1 MSFKRF
7 RDQDLVY
14 TTLKT
19 HPEYNFI
26 INSGKVYLQKEKTK
40 QGDLSSEALRHVPTG
55 SISLYELNVD
65 RGTTTLATADLVF
78 ADNVSIVG
86 LHGDSLTLDD
96 TFGSPVEF
104 TISKS
109 QVAVLSGNIIGLAS
123 YAVVAADPGPHRP
136 SILPGI
142 IQKFADAINEHAIL
156 IHATCIGERTLR
168 LTQRKPGSVGNT
180 AITSNLTN
188 VTVPA
193 RFLGGAHSVNSP
205 DLVSAEMPWA
215 DANGIPLRPNTMSRA
230 ERTALGD
237 GNMIPISYP
246 MSASLSRIYVP
257 QDEVTGSAHETETEF
272 LADRESGTP
281 LTRHRLKHEPS
292 KNRKYVVA
300 LENLISNPDNLQSGN
315 FLKHKFAKTN
325 MICIPGILYG
335 SGVEKGS
342 VSLDYYITG
351 TMIAQTKDKFS
362 DGRLICTVGPDDM
375 VGDQVGTFL
384 YNQGL
389 AILTSSAPLGIMT
402 DKYFSSSADDNPAW
416 VNFGTGI
423 KEVGQSGLTPG
434 SCANSS
440 YVVNFKGTNRV
451 PTLTMF
457 SYSEKGEHN
466 YSNNPTFLENTLKG
480 SESLLGE
487 YLLTTSSFEEKEKK
501 IKKVN
506 KSTYHDAEED
516 FLSTTYISKVGIY
529 DEDKNLI
536 AVATLAN
543 PIKKTAKRDF
553 MIKMKI
559 DF

>member
-78 ADNVSIVG
+78 ADAVSIAG
-86 LHGDSLTLDD
+86 LHGNKLTLDD
-96 TFGSPVEF
+96 AQNSPVEF

-109 QVAVLSGNIIGLAS
+109 QVAVLSGNTIGLAS
-123 YAVVAADPGPHRP
+123 YAVVAATVHGRHRP

-156 IHATCIGERTLR
+156 IHATCIGADKLR

-180 AITSNLTN
+180 AITSDLTS

-193 RFLGGAHSVNSP
+193 RFSGGAHSVNSP
-205 DLVSAEMPWA
+205 DLVSAEMPWR
-215 DANGIPLRPNTMSRA
+215 DANGISLRPNTMSRA

-237 GNMIPISYP
+237 DNMIPISYP

-257 QDEVTGSAHETETEF
+257 QDEVTGSVHGDETEH
-272 LADRESGTP
+272 LAGRESGTP
-281 LTRHRLKHEPS
+281 LTRHVLKHEPS

-315 FLKHKFAKTN
+315 FLKHKLAKTN
-325 MICIPGILYG
+325 MICIPGIFYG

-423 KEVGQSGLTPG
+423 KEVGQSGLEPG

-440 YVVNFKGTNRV
+440 YVVNFKGTNKV

-466 YSNNPTFLENTLKG
+466 FSNNPTFLDSLH
-480 SESLLGE
+480 SDSLLGE
-487 YLLTTSSFEEKEKK
+487 YLLTTSSFEEKKKK
-501 IKKVN
+501 IKKIN
-506 KSTYHDAEED
+506 KSAYHDAEED

-543 PIKKTAKRDF
+543 PIKKTEKRDF